1 MYRIIDLCYEF
12 CYTENRIR
20 DTANGLSFLRK
31 LVKNMGWV
39 MKKKTTHKKTGYEL
53 ALDDIKHGRIHE
65 YNNLDEFIKE
75 IENE

>member
-1 MYRIIDLCYEF
+1 MDL
-12 CYTENRIR
+12 
-20 DTANGLSFLRK
+20 AFLRK
-31 LVKNMGWV
+31 LVKNMEWV

>member
-1 MYRIIDLCYEF
+1 MNSAIQKIELEIPQMDL
-12 CYTENRIR
+12 
-20 DTANGLSFLRK
+20 AFLRK

-39 MKKKTTHKKTGYEL
+39 MKKKTTHTKTGYEL